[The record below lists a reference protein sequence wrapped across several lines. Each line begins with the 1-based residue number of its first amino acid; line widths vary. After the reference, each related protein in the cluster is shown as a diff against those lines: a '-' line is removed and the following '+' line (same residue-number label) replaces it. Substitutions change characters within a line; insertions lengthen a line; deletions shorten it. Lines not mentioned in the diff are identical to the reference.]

1 MAVTSPTV
9 KYETRNGVA
18 WVTMNRPE
26 VLNAINSEMQ
36 NALGEAMQE
45 AAKDDSILAV
55 VLTGEGGRS
64 FSPGADLRQSGGGAP
79 GLSAPDEIE
88 RCPKPVIAAVD
99 GYCLG
104 FGLILALRCD
114 IRIASENSTF
124 SVPEARVGIAGSGL
138 HDLSKFIPL
147 GEALW
152 MQLTGSRMSAR
163 RAYEI
168 GLVQSLS
175 SDRDALFADAEHV
188 ANEIKLCAPLALQ
201 AIKRFVTV
209 GHNLPV
215 EYSQKLA
222 QAISEPIG
230 RTEDRLEGAKAFAEK
245 RAPVWKMR

>member
-1 MAVTSPTV
+1 MAIASPTV

-26 VLNAINSEMQ
+26 VLNAINTEMQ

-45 AAKDDSILAV
+45 AGKDDSVLVV

-64 FSPGADLRQSGGGAP
+64 FSPGADLRQSGGEAP
-79 GLSAPDEIE
+79 KFSAPDEIE
-88 RCPKPVIAAVD
+88 RCRKPVIAAVD

-114 IRIASENSTF
+114 IRMASENSTF

-152 MQLTGSRMSAR
+152 MQLTGSRMPAK
-163 RAYEI
+163 RAHEI
-168 GLVQSLS
+168 GLVQGLS
-175 SDRDALFADAEHV
+175 ADRDSLFADVDQV
-188 ANEIKLCAPLALQ
+188 ANDIKLGSPLALQ
-201 AIKRFVTV
+201 AIKRFATV

-215 EYSQKLA
+215 EYSQKFA

-230 RTEDRLEGAKAFAEK
+230 KTEDRLEGARAFAEK
-245 RAPVWKMR
+245 RPPVWKMR